1 MFGHYPILFYNSQYV
16 NDHVNDMK
24 CIVYEHNLMDSHFT
38 FLRGSKQ
45 EINEVMVLPWLI
57 YIQFND
63 SRNC

>member
-16 NDHVNDMK
+16 SDHVNDMK
-24 CIVYEHNLMDSHFT
+24 CIVYAHHLMDSHFT
-38 FLRGSKQ
+38 LLRGFKQ